1 MAGDPLTDDEAAPF
15 RFTSNYSPEF
25 DPFYHE
31 IGQLAVYWSE
41 FEFAVNTAI
50 WELAN
55 VSRMAG
61 TCMTSQLIGPGP
73 RFRCLVSLLNLR
85 EAPEPLIKAVNSLS
99 SKAEELGRRRNRFLH
114 DPIVM
119 QVDQKKMYRMGT
131 TADRKVKH
139 GMIAVSTKEITDLT
153 GEIDQLTNDF
163 EDVYQRV
170 ITETAP
176 WPRTQYEQSKG
187 IRRQWTRRESGPSTP
202 ERPPESSRA

>member
-15 RFTSNYSPEF
+15 RFTSNYSPDF
-25 DPFYHE
+25 DPFYHV
-31 IGQLAVYWSE
+31 IGRLAVYWSE
-41 FEFAVNTAI
+41 FEFAVNAAI

-61 TCMTSQLIGPGP
+61 TCMTSQFIGPGP

-85 EAPEPLIKAVNSLS
+85 ETPEPLIKAINSLS

-119 QVDQKKMYRMGT
+119 EIDQKKMYRMET

-139 GMIAVSTKEITDLT
+139 GMIAVGTEEITTLT
-153 GEIDQLTNDF
+153 GEMDQLTNDF
-163 EDVYQRV
+163 ENIYQR
-170 ITETAP
+170 ILAETAP
-176 WPRTQYEQSKG
+176 WPRTQYQQSKG
-187 IRRQWTRRESGPSTP
+187 IRRQWTVRESASIP
-202 ERPPESSRA
+202 ERQPESSSQ